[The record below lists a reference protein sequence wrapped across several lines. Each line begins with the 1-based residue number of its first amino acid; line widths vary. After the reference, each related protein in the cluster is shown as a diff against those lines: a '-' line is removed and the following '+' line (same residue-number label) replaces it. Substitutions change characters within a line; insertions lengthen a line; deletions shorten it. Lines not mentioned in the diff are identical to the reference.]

1 MEMPGE
7 REKHAWRTEILARR
21 AAMPAAEH
29 AAEVAALVT
38 AVGQLDVGE
47 WVCAY
52 VPMRGEPGSTEMLD
66 TVRTAG
72 ARVLVPVTGPP
83 GPLNWAEYTG
93 PDSLRRARFGLLE
106 PTGEVLPTDAIG
118 QADLVLVPALAV
130 DRRGVRL
137 GRGAGYYDR
146 TLAAAAPQ
154 ARLVAV
160 VRDDE
165 LVDRL
170 PEQPHDVRMGW
181 ALTPR
186 GGLHRLVE
194 DHAAE

>member
-7 REKHAWRTEILARR
+7 REKHAWRTEIIARR
-21 AAMPAAEH
+21 RAETPEEH
-29 AAEVAALVT
+29 AADTRALVAA
-38 AVGQLDVGE
+38 AGQLDVGA

-52 VPMRGEPGSTEMLD
+52 VPVRGEPGSTELLD
-66 TVRTAG
+66 ALRTAG

-93 PDSLRRARFGLLE
+93 TDSLRRARFGLLE
-106 PTGEVLPTDAIG
+106 PVAEPLPTSAIAMAG
-118 QADLVLVPALAV
+118 LILVPALAV

-146 TLAAAAPQ
+146 TLSAADPG

-170 PEQPHDVRMGW
+170 PEEPHDRRMGW

-186 GGLHRLVE
+186 AGLQRLGE
-194 DHAAE
+194 DHFTE